1 MAILPQDQFD
11 QQVLNLVNQ
20 YRAQNG
26 LSALILSQELDQAAD
41 KYANRMA
48 TGDFFSHTDPNGSTP
63 FTRMRAEGYQYTTA
77 GENIAAGYATPESV
91 VQGWINSP
99 GHRANI
105 LNANY
110 KHMGIGYAY
119 LANDTGSVNYRHYW
133 VQTFGAGD
141 SNYGVYGAETTGV
154 LPVIT
159 IAATDANAAETNA
172 GQTANPGRFTLTRTG
187 STTAALTVNYAIT
200 GSAVKGTDYNNLA
213 GTATFAAGSTT
224 ALVDINPVND
234 TTVESA
240 ETVILTLA
248 NNSAYQVGTTNTA
261 TVTIVDN
268 DVALPTITI
277 AATDANA
284 AETNAGQTANPGRFT
299 LTRTGS
305 TTAALTV
312 NYAITG
318 SAVKGTDY
326 NNLAGTA
333 TFAAGSTTAL
343 VDINPVN
350 DTTVE
355 SAETVILT
363 LANNSA
369 YQVGTAKTATVT
381 IVDNDTN
388 PITLNGDAKDNVI
401 NVSTA
406 PSPNKYSIFGLGGN
420 DKICASSQNDSIE
433 GGDGNDI
440 LGGFR
445 GNDII
450 RGGNGNDTIVGYR
463 YSDLAASGDGEVDT
477 LTGGSGADL
486 FILSYQN
493 AGKLYIPYQSNTDN
507 ADYALITDFKI
518 AEGDRIQL
526 VQPTNSVSPGYAY
539 QLKAAPTGLPT
550 GTAIYAGSSAN
561 SLGLIAI
568 VQGDVLSYGLYTGN
582 APAPTGITYT
592 QTSYSDF

>member
-26 LSALILSQELDQAAD
+26 LSALILSQELDQTAD

-48 TGDFFSHTDPNGSTP
+48 TGDFFSHNDPNGSTP

-154 LPVIT
+154 LPI
-159 IAATDANAAETNA
+159 
-172 GQTANPGRFTLTRTG
+172 
-187 STTAALTVNYAIT
+187 
-200 GSAVKGTDYNNLA
+200 
-213 GTATFAAGSTT
+213 
-224 ALVDINPVND
+224 
-234 TTVESA
+234 
-240 ETVILTLA
+240 
-248 NNSAYQVGTTNTA
+248 
-261 TVTIVDN
+261 
-268 DVALPTITI
+268 ITI

-582 APAPTGITYT
+582 AAAPTGITYT